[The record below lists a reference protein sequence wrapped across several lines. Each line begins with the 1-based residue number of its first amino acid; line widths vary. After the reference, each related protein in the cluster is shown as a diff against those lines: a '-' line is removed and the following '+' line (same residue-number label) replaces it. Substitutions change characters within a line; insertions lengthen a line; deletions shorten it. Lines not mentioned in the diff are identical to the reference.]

1 LTVVSLLCYA
11 PGQHPVRTDRF
22 VTPDPEGR
30 PTMGK
35 AIGID
40 LGTTNSCCAYV
51 TNGKPQVITYRDGSR
66 TIPSVFAIDK
76 NGNRLVGTEA
86 KDQAALNPDQTIAAS
101 KRLIGRSF
109 GSNAMQKMQ
118 QVFTYELVEGES
130 NEVLIKVADQVF
142 TLEQISAAILR
153 RIKESA
159 EEALSDEVDQAV
171 ITVPAYF
178 NDRQRQAVRSAGK
191 LAGLKVLRVL
201 NEPTAA
207 ALAYGL
213 GRTLNQRVAIYDL
226 GGGTFD
232 ISIIDIKDKIF
243 EVIATGGDT
252 FLGGVDFD
260 DRLMQWIL
268 QVFVEQTDIDVS
280 YDRSAVT
287 RIRDASEQAKIR
299 LSSVNETEI
308 ALPRIAQDD
317 DGNPVDLVLPVS
329 REKLEELTEDLIDR
343 SIATCERILQ
353 EAGTTRE
360 ELDEI
365 LLVGGQSRMPLVRSK
380 VEEFVGKSPSNKV
393 HPDEAVAIGA
403 AIMAHSL
410 SSKAGP
416 QDMTLLDVLPMAIGI
431 NKVDGTMH
439 VLFAKNQPLPDY
451 KTRVLTTSKDNQ
463 RSIMLRIYQ
472 GESKYVAENEL
483 LGTFVFSGLR
493 DAPKGQVKIE
503 VTFHIDSEG
512 ILNLTARDI
521 DTGQLVESRLKL
533 GKDDDDAPKKP
544 RSSSATP
551 KPAKRVSK
559 EGGKDGRKETPGKGP
574 GPLDMPRASSLA
586 PQPSLRPTDMRP
598 SPAEVQSTPRG
609 GSSWND
615 APKGAT
621 WNDEYV
627 NGSATPDHLADRT
640 PERPPD
646 PAGRTP
652 SRPPPPSAQ
661 DTRPMSRSPRSV
673 PPPSSTPTPAPLQ
686 GIRGGGPE
694 IRKPPKRQESK
705 GFFAWLLSLFGLG
718 N

>member
-1 LTVVSLLCYA
+1 
-11 PGQHPVRTDRF
+11 
-22 VTPDPEGR
+22 
-30 PTMGK
+30 MGK

-51 TNGKPQVITYRDGSR
+51 ANGKPEVITYRDGSR

-76 NGNRLVGTEA
+76 SGNRLVGTEA
-86 KDQAALNPDQTIAAS
+86 EDQQEANPENTINAS

-109 GSNAMQKMQ
+109 GGNAMEKMQ

-130 NEVLIKVADQVF
+130 SEVLIKVADQVF

-159 EEALSDEVDQAV
+159 EDVLDAEVDQAV

-207 ALAYGL
+207 ALAYGM

-260 DRLMQWIL
+260 DRLMQWVL
-268 QVFVEQTDIDVS
+268 QTFVDEHDVDVS
-280 YDRSAVT
+280 YDRRAVT
-287 RIRDASEQAKIR
+287 RLRTASERAKIG
-299 LSSVNETEI
+299 LSDANQY
-308 ALPRIAQDD
+308 RIQLAHICDD
-317 DGNPVDLVLPVS
+317 EDGNAIDLDITVQRSL
-329 REKLEELTEDLIDR
+329 LEHLTADLIDR
-343 SIATCERILQ
+343 SIVTCRRILE
-353 EAGTTRE
+353 EAKSNRGQI
-360 ELDEI
+360 DEV
-365 LLVGGQSRMPLVRSK
+365 LLVGGQSRMPLVRAK
-380 VEEFVGKSPSNKV
+380 LKQFIGKSPSHKV

-451 KTRVLTTSKDNQ
+451 KTRTLTTSKDRQ

-472 GESKYVAENEL
+472 GESHLVSKNEL

-493 DAPKGQVKIE
+493 QAPKGQVKIE

-521 DTGQLVESRLKL
+521 DTGHLVESRLKL
-533 GKDDDDAPKKP
+533 GKDEGAAHRKKKKKKKKKKAQRTTSAAPPTPLNMPGSGLTAKP
-544 RSSSATP
+544 SIN
-551 KPAKRVSK
+551 
-559 EGGKDGRKETPGKGP
+559 
-574 GPLDMPRASSLA
+574 A
-586 PQPSLRPTDMRP
+586 PSNSQ
-598 SPAEVQSTPRG
+598 
-609 GSSWND
+609 
-615 APKGAT
+615 
-621 WNDEYV
+621 
-627 NGSATPDHLADRT
+627 
-640 PERPPD
+640 
-646 PAGRTP
+646 
-652 SRPPPPSAQ
+652 
-661 DTRPMSRSPRSV
+661 
-673 PPPSSTPTPAPLQ
+673 PAPLHPNQ
-686 GIRGGGPE
+686 Q
-694 IRKPPKRQESK
+694 RKPPRPVHVPKVNLPAKVEK
-705 GFFAWLLSLFGLG
+705 LGFFAKIIAWFEGLFDGE
-718 N
+718 

>member
-1 LTVVSLLCYA
+1 
-11 PGQHPVRTDRF
+11 
-22 VTPDPEGR
+22 
-30 PTMGK
+30 MGK

-40 LGTTNSCCAYV
+40 LGTTNSCCAFV
-51 TNGKPQVITYRDGSR
+51 SNGKPEVLTYRDGSR

-76 NGNRLVGTEA
+76 SGNRLVGKEA
-86 KDQAALNPDQTIAAS
+86 QDQAVANPDHTIAAS
-101 KRLIGRSF
+101 KRLIGRSY
-109 GSNAMQKMQ
+109 GSNAMEKMQ

-130 NEVLIKVADQVF
+130 SEVLIRVADQVF

-159 EEALSDEVDQAV
+159 EEVLDDEVDQAV

-260 DRLMQWIL
+260 DRLMQWVL
-268 QVFVEQTDIDVS
+268 GTFVDETDIDVS

-299 LSSVNETEI
+299 LSSEPQT
-308 ALPRIAQDD
+308 RIFLEHICDDD
-317 DGNPVDLVLPVS
+317 DGTAVDMDLTVTRV
-329 REKLEELTEDLIDR
+329 KLEELTEDLIDR

-353 EAGTTRE
+353 EAASTRE
-360 ELDEI
+360 ELDEM

-380 VEEFVGKSPSNKV
+380 LLQFVGKPPSNKV

-431 NKVDGTMH
+431 NRVDGTMH

-451 KTRVLTTSKDNQ
+451 KTRMLTTSKDNQ

-472 GESKYVAENEL
+472 GESKFVAENEL

-493 DAPKGQVKIE
+493 EAPKGQVKVE

-512 ILNLTARDI
+512 ILNLTARDV

-533 GKDDDDAPKKP
+533 GKDESAAARRRRQKGKRKKKPKKP
-544 RSSSATP
+544 TP
-551 KPAKRVSK
+551 PPS
-559 EGGKDGRKETPGKGP
+559 
-574 GPLDMPRASSLA
+574 LDMPT
-586 PQPSLRPTDMRP
+586 QPSLAAKPSAGMRG
-598 SPAEVQSTPRG
+598 PADQVTPHLPPPRG
-609 GSSWND
+609 
-615 APKGAT
+615 
-621 WNDEYV
+621 
-627 NGSATPDHLADRT
+627 
-640 PERPPD
+640 
-646 PAGRTP
+646 
-652 SRPPPPSAQ
+652 
-661 DTRPMSRSPRSV
+661 
-673 PPPSSTPTPAPLQ
+673 PAPL
-686 GIRGGGPE
+686 GNPGSEGERVS
-694 IRKPPKRQESK
+694 PPSDRNVPQKKQSK
-705 GFFAWLLSLFGLG
+705 GFFAWLLSLFGIG
-718 N
+718 D

>member
-1 LTVVSLLCYA
+1 
-11 PGQHPVRTDRF
+11 
-22 VTPDPEGR
+22 
-30 PTMGK
+30 MGK

-40 LGTTNSCCAYV
+40 LGTTNSCCAFV
-51 TNGKPQVITYRDGSR
+51 SNGKPQVITYRDGSR

-76 NGNRLVGTEA
+76 NGNRLVGNEA
-86 KDQAALNPDQTIAAS
+86 KNQAADNPNHTIAAS

-109 GSNAMQKMQ
+109 GSSAMQKMQ
-118 QVFTYELVEGES
+118 QVFTYELVEGDQ

-159 EEALSDEVDQAV
+159 EEALNDEVDQAV

-260 DRLMQWIL
+260 DRLMQHVL
-268 QVFVEQTDIDVS
+268 QNFVEETDIDVS

-287 RIRDASEQAKIR
+287 RIRDASENAKIR
-299 LSSVNETEI
+299 LSDVAAVDI
-308 ALPRIAQDD
+308 HLPHICDDD
-317 DGNPVDLVLPVS
+317 DGNPVDLS
-329 REKLEELTEDLIDR
+329 ITIDRDKLEELTEDLIDR
-343 SIATCERILQ
+343 SIATCERILG
-353 EAGTTRE
+353 EASTSRE

-380 VEEFVGKSPSNKV
+380 VEGFLGKPPSDKV

-431 NKVDGTMH
+431 NKVDGQMH

-451 KTRVLTTSKDNQ
+451 KTRVLTTSKENQ

-493 DAPKGQVKIE
+493 EAPKGQVKIE

-533 GKDDDDAPKKP
+533 GKDEDDGPKRRPAVSAQGPSAKKKVKRRDQASAPPEAEAPAGPPPSLDMPMK
-544 RSSSATP
+544 SSLANQ
-551 KPAKRVSK
+551 
-559 EGGKDGRKETPGKGP
+559 GGP
-574 GPLDMPRASSLA
+574 GPRL
-586 PQPSLRPTDMRP
+586 Q
-598 SPAEVQSTPRG
+598 
-609 GSSWND
+609 N
-615 APKGAT
+615 
-621 WNDEYV
+621 
-627 NGSATPDHLADRT
+627 TPDPMPIRSTGSTGKSL
-640 PERPPD
+640 PPD
-646 PAGRTP
+646 SEKQP
-652 SRPPPPSAQ
+652 
-661 DTRPMSRSPRSV
+661 
-673 PPPSSTPTPAPLQ
+673 PAP
-686 GIRGGGPE
+686 
-694 IRKPPKRQESK
+694 PKKAEKK

-718 N
+718 

>member
-1 LTVVSLLCYA
+1 M
-11 PGQHPVRTDRF
+11 
-22 VTPDPEGR
+22 GR
-30 PTMGK
+30 

-40 LGTTNSCCAYV
+40 LGTTNSCAAFV
-51 TNGKPQVITYRDGSR
+51 DNGKPKVITYRDGSR
-66 TIPSVFAIDK
+66 TIPSMFAIDK
-76 NGNRLVGTEA
+76 KGNRLVGNEA
-86 KDQAALNPDQTIAAS
+86 RDQQAANPQNTIAAS

-109 GSNAMQKMQ
+109 GSNAMEKMQ

-130 NEVLIKVADQVF
+130 SEVLIKVADQVF

-153 RIKESA
+153 RIKEQA
-159 EEALSDEVDQAV
+159 EDALDDEVDQAV

-260 DRLMQWIL
+260 DRLMQHVL
-268 QVFVEQTDIDVS
+268 QTFVDDTDIDVS

-299 LSSVNETEI
+299 LSDESETTI
-308 ALPRIAQDD
+308 HLQHICDDD
-317 DGNPVDLVLPVS
+317 DGNPLDLEMKITRS
-329 REKLEELTEDLIDR
+329 RLEELTTDLIDR
-343 SIATCERILQ
+343 SIATCERILL
-353 EAGTTRE
+353 EAGTSRE
-360 ELDEI
+360 QVDEM
-365 LLVGGQSRMPLVRSK
+365 LLVGGQSRMPLVRK
-380 VEEFVGKSPSNKV
+380 KLAEFIGKPPSQKV
-393 HPDEAVAIGA
+393 HPDEAVGIGA

-416 QDMTLLDVLPMAIGI
+416 QDMTLLDVLPMAIGL
-431 NKVDGTMH
+431 NKVDGSMH

-451 KTRVLTTSKDNQ
+451 KTRTLTTSKDNQ

-472 GESKYVAENEL
+472 GESKFVAENEL

-493 DAPKGQVKIE
+493 EAPKGKVKIE

-512 ILNLTARDI
+512 ILNLTARDL

-533 GKDDDDAPKKP
+533 GKDPDAPPSRAPKKRKKKEP
-544 RSSSATP
+544 PKEVPPALDMPNTKLTAKPGIGKPSTPAQEDAPMPIDTP
-551 KPAKRVSK
+551 KP
-559 EGGKDGRKETPGKGP
+559 
-574 GPLDMPRASSLA
+574 
-586 PQPSLRPTDMRP
+586 
-598 SPAEVQSTPRG
+598 EVA
-609 GSSWND
+609 D
-615 APKGAT
+615 A
-621 WNDEYV
+621 NE
-627 NGSATPDHLADRT
+627 
-640 PERPPD
+640 PE
-646 PAGRTP
+646 
-652 SRPPPPSAQ
+652 PPPPPQ
-661 DTRPMSRSPRSV
+661 
-673 PPPSSTPTPAPLQ
+673 PPAAPV
-686 GIRGGGPE
+686 
-694 IRKPPKRQESK
+694 
-705 GFFAWLLSLFGLG
+705 GFFGRIMAFFKGLFGG
-718 N
+718 

>member
-1 LTVVSLLCYA
+1 
-11 PGQHPVRTDRF
+11 
-22 VTPDPEGR
+22 
-30 PTMGK
+30 MGK

-51 TNGKPQVITYRDGSR
+51 SNGKPEVITYRDGSR

-76 NGNRLVGTEA
+76 SGNRLVGEEA
-86 KDQAALNPDQTIAAS
+86 KIQAAANPDHTIAAS

-109 GSNAMQKMQ
+109 GSQAMEKMQ

-130 NEVLIKVADQVF
+130 SEVLIKVADQVF

-159 EEALSDEVDQAV
+159 EDALDDEVDQAV

-260 DRLMQWIL
+260 DRLMQHVL
-268 QVFVEQTDIDVS
+268 QIFVDETDVDVS

-287 RIRDASEQAKIR
+287 RIREASEGAKIA
-299 LSSVNETEI
+299 LSDVDSVDI
-308 ALPRIAQDD
+308 ALQQICEDD
-317 DGNPVDLVLPVS
+317 DGDLIDLNMTIT
-329 REKLEELTEDLIDR
+329 RDTLEALTVDLIDR

-353 EAGTTRE
+353 EAGSNRE
-360 ELDEI
+360 DIDEM

-380 VEEFVGKSPSNKV
+380 LKSFIGKEPSHKV

-431 NKVDGTMH
+431 NKTDGTMH

-451 KTRVLTTSKDNQ
+451 KTRMLTTSKDNQ

-472 GESKYVAENEL
+472 GESKYIKENEL

-493 DAPKGQVKIE
+493 EAPKGQVKIE

-512 ILNLTARDI
+512 ILNLTARDV

-533 GKDDDDAPKKP
+533 GKDDDPSPRKRKKKKKKP
-544 RSSSATP
+544 APPVAPPTP
-551 KPAKRVSK
+551 LSMPKQSLGAQRNAPENTANPA
-559 EGGKDGRKETPGKGP
+559 
-574 GPLDMPRASSLA
+574 PL
-586 PQPSLRPTDMRP
+586 
-598 SPAEVQSTPRG
+598 G
-609 GSSWND
+609 GSGG
-615 APKGAT
+615 GA
-621 WNDEYV
+621 
-627 NGSATPDHLADRT
+627 GA
-640 PERPPD
+640 
-646 PAGRTP
+646 
-652 SRPPPPSAQ
+652 PPPSPPQ
-661 DTRPMSRSPRSV
+661 KQV
-673 PPPSSTPTPAPLQ
+673 P
-686 GIRGGGPE
+686 E
-694 IRKPPKRQESK
+694 KKEKK

-718 N
+718 GK

>member
-1 LTVVSLLCYA
+1 
-11 PGQHPVRTDRF
+11 
-22 VTPDPEGR
+22 
-30 PTMGK
+30 MGK

-40 LGTTNSCCAYV
+40 LGTTNSCCAFV
-51 TNGKPQVITYRDGSR
+51 SNGKPQVITYKDGSR

-76 NGNRLVGTEA
+76 SGNRLVGNEA
-86 KDQAALNPDQTIAAS
+86 KEQAAANPDHTIAAS

-109 GSNAMQKMQ
+109 GSNAMEKMQ

-130 NEVLIKVADQVF
+130 SEVLIKVADQVF

-159 EEALSDEVDQAV
+159 EDALDDEVDQAV

-260 DRLMQWIL
+260 DRLMQHVL
-268 QVFVEQTDIDVS
+268 QTFVDETDIDVS

-287 RIRDASEQAKIR
+287 RIRDASERAKIQ
-299 LSSVNETEI
+299 LSDDEQVEVFLENICE
-308 ALPRIAQDD
+308 DD
-317 DGNPVDLVLPVS
+317 DGEHVN
-329 REKLEELTEDLIDR
+329 LEMTITRQQLEGLTEDLIDR

-353 EAGTTRE
+353 EAGSTRE
-360 ELDEI
+360 DVDEM
-365 LLVGGQSRMPLVRSK
+365 LLVGGQSRMPLVRTK
-380 VEEFVGKSPSNKV
+380 LAQFIGKEPSHKV

-451 KTRVLTTSKDNQ
+451 KTRMLTTSKDNQ

-493 DAPKGQVKIE
+493 EAPKGQVKIE

-512 ILNLTARDI
+512 ILNLTARDV

-533 GKDDDDAPKKP
+533 GKDDEPRPSRKKKKKKKKKEEPAKPLSPLNMPKKASIGAQAP
-544 RSSSATP
+544 TNTEQPAPLGAP
-551 KPAKRVSK
+551 KPAAQQ
-559 EGGKDGRKETPGKGP
+559 D
-574 GPLDMPRASSLA
+574 L
-586 PQPSLRPTDMRP
+586 
-598 SPAEVQSTPRG
+598 
-609 GSSWND
+609 
-615 APKGAT
+615 
-621 WNDEYV
+621 
-627 NGSATPDHLADRT
+627 
-640 PERPPD
+640 
-646 PAGRTP
+646 
-652 SRPPPPSAQ
+652 PPPSPPQ
-661 DTRPMSRSPRSV
+661 EDKQV
-673 PPPSSTPTPAPLQ
+673 P
-686 GIRGGGPE
+686 E
-694 IRKPPKRQESK
+694 KKESK

-718 N
+718 GK

>member
-1 LTVVSLLCYA
+1 M
-11 PGQHPVRTDRF
+11 PVQPSGGS
-22 VTPDPEGR
+22 PDQDFER
-30 PTMGK
+30 NEHMGK

-51 TNGKPQVITYRDGSR
+51 VNGKPEVVTYRDGSR

-76 NGNRLVGTEA
+76 SGNRLVGEEA
-86 KDQAALNPDQTIAAS
+86 RRQASDNPLQTVQAS

-109 GSNAMQKMQ
+109 GTNAIEKMQ
-118 QVFTYELVEGES
+118 QVFTYELVEGQS
-130 NEVLIKVADQVF
+130 SEVLIKVADQVF

-159 EEALSDEVDQAV
+159 EEAIGEEVDQAV

-260 DRLMQWIL
+260 DRLMQWVL
-268 QVFVEQTDIDVS
+268 HNFVEQTDIDVS

-287 RIRDASEQAKIR
+287 RIRDAAEQAKIR
-299 LSSVNETEI
+299 LSAADSTRIHLPNI
-308 ALPRIAQDD
+308 ARND
-317 DGNPVDLVLPVS
+317 DGEFVDLDLEIT
-329 REKLEELTEDLIDR
+329 RDLLEELTEDLIDR
-343 SIATCERILQ
+343 SILTVERILA
-353 EAGTTRE
+353 EAGSTSDQV
-360 ELDEI
+360 DEV
-365 LLVGGQSRMPLVRSK
+365 LLVGGQSRMPLVRQK
-380 VEEFVGKSPSNKV
+380 LGHFIGRPPSEKV

-431 NKVDGTMH
+431 NRTDGTMH
-439 VLFAKNQPLPDY
+439 VLFPKNQPLPDY
-451 KTRVLTTSKDNQ
+451 KTRTLTTSKDNQ

-472 GESKYVAENEL
+472 GESQYTAENEL

-493 DAPKGQVKIE
+493 EAPRGQVKIE

-512 ILNLTARDI
+512 ILNLTARDL
-521 DTGQLVESRLKL
+521 DTGQVVESRLKL
-533 GKDDDDAPKKP
+533 GKDDHSPSSASRRKRKKP
-544 RSSSATP
+544 PS
-551 KPAKRVSK
+551 
-559 EGGKDGRKETPGKGP
+559 ETPP
-574 GPLDMPRASSLA
+574 PAPLNMPVQSSLA
-586 PQPSLRPTDMRP
+586 PPPASTAPAPTNADPMP
-598 SPAEVQSTPRG
+598 LVEPAAVRRDQDDAD
-609 GSSWND
+609 SSDDLSDDIDD
-615 APKGAT
+615 APQQGP
-621 WNDEYV
+621 V
-627 NGSATPDHLADRT
+627 
-640 PERPPD
+640 
-646 PAGRTP
+646 GR
-652 SRPPPPSAQ
+652 
-661 DTRPMSRSPRSV
+661 
-673 PPPSSTPTPAPLQ
+673 
-686 GIRGGGPE
+686 
-694 IRKPPKRQESK
+694 
-705 GFFAWLLSLFGLG
+705 FFSWLGRLFGG
-718 N
+718 